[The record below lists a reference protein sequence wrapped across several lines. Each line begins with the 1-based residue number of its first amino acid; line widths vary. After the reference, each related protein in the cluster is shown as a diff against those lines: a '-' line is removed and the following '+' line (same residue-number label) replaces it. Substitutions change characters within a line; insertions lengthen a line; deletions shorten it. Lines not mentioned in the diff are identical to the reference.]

1 MKYNVIPTNQF
12 RKDLKLAQ
20 KRGYDLEKLKAV
32 LHVLANGQTLDPKY
46 KDHVL
51 VGNYVG
57 CRECHI
63 QPDWLLIYRVDGD
76 QLIVILSRTGTH
88 SDLF

>member
-1 MKYNVIPTNQF
+1 MLEISVTHQF
-12 RKDLKLAQ
+12 MKDLKVAK
-20 KRGYDLEKLKAV
+20 KRGLDIDKLNEVVRLIAEE
-32 LHVLANGQTLDPKY
+32 QTLPDKN
-46 KDHVL
+46 KDHKL

-63 QPDWLLIYRVDGD
+63 QPDWLLIYTVEKS
-76 QLIVILSRTGTH
+76 VNILNLLRTGSH

>member
-32 LHVLANGQTLDPKY
+32 LYALANGQTLDPKY

-63 QPDWLLIYRVDGD
+63 QPDWLLIYRIDGD
-76 QLIVILSRTGTH
+76 QLIVVLSRTGTH

>member
-1 MKYNVIPTNQF
+1 MKYNVMPTNQF

-32 LHVLANGQTLDPKY
+32 LHVLENGQTLDPKY

-63 QPDWLLIYRVDGD
+63 QPDWLLIYRIDGD
-76 QLIVILSRTGTH
+76 QLIVVLSRTGTH